1 MRRLFLVSLLVSVL
15 ILSSD
20 LPAPGCGDKL
30 LVLGR
35 SVSFGALTG
44 LRPANILA
52 YLHAGTQGSTV
63 LSDPQLQSVL
73 KKAGHQ
79 LRLVE
84 NPDELNIALHSG
96 KYDLVLA
103 DLADA
108 TAMESTLKLNPGS
121 PVVVPVLS
129 DPTKAEITTA
139 ERHYQ
144 CVLKSERKSS
154 NYLFAIDK
162 ALEVKLKRG
171 RGKFGGV
178 H

>member
-52 YLHAGTQGSTV
+52 YLHVGTPGSAV
-63 LSDPQLQSVL
+63 LSDHQLQSVL

-79 LRLVE
+79 LHVVE
-84 NPDELNIALHSG
+84 NAGEFNVALRSG

>member
-1 MRRLFLVSLLVSVL
+1 MRRLFLVSLLVSAL
-15 ILSSD
+15 ILSSGS
-20 LPAPGCGDKL
+20 PARGCGDKL

-52 YLHAGTQGSTV
+52 YLHVGTPGSAL

-79 LRLVE
+79 LHVVE
-84 NPDELNIALHSG
+84 NAGEFNVALRSG

-108 TAMESTLKLNPGS
+108 TAMESALKSNPGS
-121 PVVVPVLS
+121 PVIVPVLS
-129 DPTKAEITTA
+129 DPTKAEVATA
-139 ERHYQ
+139 ERHYR
-144 CVLKSERKSS
+144 CVLKSEKKGS
-154 NYLFAIDK
+154 NYLSAIDR
-162 ALEVKLKRG
+162 ALEVKLKRSHAN
-171 RGKFGGV
+171 FGGAP
-178 H
+178 